1 MVKIYIYI
9 YIWEIV
15 LYNNWIHLKIYI
27 LYMDS
32 SHSLCEYF
40 QIIVAHIFKE
50 ISYMTHFNVLNW
62 GFIQY
67 WGVQPFYCS
76 FLFMNA
82 FMNLWTWPC
91 SYTCV
96 CDGTCGKFLQS
107 IHNSR
112 ISINLCCCLAFCAY
126 WYLNSDLHAC
136 VPTR

>member
-1 MVKIYIYI
+1 
-9 YIWEIV
+9 
-15 LYNNWIHLKIYI
+15 
-27 LYMDS
+27 MDS

-82 FMNLWTWPC
+82 FMNL
-91 SYTCV
+91 
-96 CDGTCGKFLQS
+96 
-107 IHNSR
+107 
-112 ISINLCCCLAFCAY
+112 
-126 WYLNSDLHAC
+126 
-136 VPTR
+136 